1 MAQTQPQVIL
11 DEEGAPAFAVIPWD
25 EYDRLINA
33 YRFIEEERL
42 SDEELLERLDSNDE
56 EYFPSE
62 VVDRLL
68 AKVNPVTVY
77 REYRDMSFG
86 ELAKAAGISEN
97 ELAEMESGPRAE
109 PARHLSAVAKAL
121 GLEYDD
127 LV

>member
-11 DEEGAPAFAVIPWD
+11 DEAGAPAFAVIPWD

-68 AKVNPVTVY
+68 AKENPVTVY
-77 REYRDMSFG
+77 REYRDMSRA
-86 ELAKAAGISEN
+86 ELATAAGISEN
-97 ELAEMESGPRAE
+97 ELAKMESGPRAV
-109 PARHLSAVAKAL
+109 PAGHLPAVAKAL
-121 GLEYDD
+121 GLDYDD